1 MYKHKC
7 RRKVAHSL
15 GEKNKYT
22 NVRYCTTHSFADR
35 LSNLKIRTIRSKTI
49 TANNPS
55 EEMDPKLY
63 SAQRE
68 TRKESKQHVNQKKN
82 KDDLIGLITH

>member
-1 MYKHKC
+1 MQKK
-7 RRKVAHSL
+7 SSTQS
-15 GEKNKYT
+15 GGKNKYT

-49 TANNPS
+49 TTNNPS